1 MQKYAQ
7 YAAAIAGALLVL
19 AVVVWANTSAV
30 TTSGAAVSSRSGA
43 AISPH
48 EIMRGSVN
56 LPPQVVRDPF

>member
-1 MQKYAQ
+1 MMRKYAQ

-19 AVVVWANTSAV
+19 AVIVWANTAAV
-30 TTSGAAVSSRSGA
+30 TTSAAVTARTGA